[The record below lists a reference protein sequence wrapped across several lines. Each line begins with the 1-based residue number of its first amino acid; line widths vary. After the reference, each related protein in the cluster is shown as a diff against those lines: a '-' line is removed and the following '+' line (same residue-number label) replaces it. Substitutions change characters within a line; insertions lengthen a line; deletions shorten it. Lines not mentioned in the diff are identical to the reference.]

1 MAQGGLKILFGNIAP
16 DGAVIKSGAVDED
29 CRVFCGKA
37 RCFESET
44 AANKAILEGKIGR
57 GEVIVIRYEGP
68 KGAPGMPEML
78 APTSNIVGMGLGK
91 TVALITDGR
100 FSGGTAGICVG
111 HISPEAAAGGP
122 IAAIREGEKIRID
135 IPAGI
140 IGLPDVSDG
149 ELTARTAKLAKFG
162 PKVRGGWLARY
173 ANLVSSAS
181 YGAVLK
187 AE

>member
-1 MAQGGLKILFGNIAP
+1 
-16 DGAVIKSGAVDED
+16 
-29 CRVFCGKA
+29 
-37 RCFESET
+37 
-44 AANKAILEGKIGR
+44 
-57 GEVIVIRYEGP
+57 
-68 KGAPGMPEML
+68 
-78 APTSNIVGMGLGK
+78 MGLGK